1 MLLGMPQL
9 QRRYRTHDSVGQQVL
24 ISIATPQRRS
34 SVSAVDQLEQNLS
47 AKTSQATAEGEANV
61 QGYVAQA
68 KNLASSALA
77 TAQVSD
83 GHPPLSVHTLTS
95 TRCSH
100 IFLGQEVLRVVLQ
113 IQVLPRRVESQ
124 RLCSQPPVGLS
135 GPVFRLFRLQERLWP
150 PTSREQQM
158 L

>member
-1 MLLGMPQL
+1 MSKATGAQSDARFETSAAWAEAEASNVKLA
-9 QRRYRTHDSVGQQVL
+9 DQVEKNAEKMHHAARDAA
-24 ISIATPQRRS
+24 ATAQRRS

-83 GHPPLSVHTLTS
+83 GHPYQFIL
-95 TRCSH
+95 
-100 IFLGQEVLRVVLQ
+100 
-113 IQVLPRRVESQ
+113 
-124 RLCSQPPVGLS
+124 
-135 GPVFRLFRLQERLWP
+135 
-150 PTSREQQM
+150 
-158 L
+158 

>member
-9 QRRYRTHDSVGQQVL
+9 QRRYPARYSVWRQVL
-24 ISIATPQRRS
+24 IIHTQRRS
-34 SVSAVDQLEQNLS
+34 SISAVDQLEQSLS

-83 GHPPLSVHTLTS
+83 CYLPLSAHTLTF
-95 TRCSH
+95 TRRSH
-100 IFLGQEVLRVVLQ
+100 IFLDQVALRVVLR
-113 IQVLPRRVESQ
+113 IQAQLRLVGLQ
-124 RLCSQPPVGLS
+124 LLCSPPPVGLS
-135 GPVFRLFRLQERLWP
+135 VLVFRPSRLRERL
-150 PTSREQQM
+150 
-158 L
+158 